1 MSEQIGA
8 VLVFVGLF
16 LATSGLLVFLGRSL
30 RVLLGRTERRR
41 LLGPA
46 ALLAAGLVI
55 GSVPFTAQH
64 LYFSIVGLAER
75 ERVVDG
81 RQALVLTGWDRSDY
95 SILARKP
102 GVEILEMGNA
112 DVTDA
117 TLDLLTG
124 LPKLRELTLND
135 APITDVGLNKLRELK
150 QLESLRI
157 ARTGV
162 TPEGVAAFLADAPPM
177 FREIDV
183 TGNNIPTSIL
193 RKWKNAAKTGD
204 DAPPGEGKAAAPE
217 RRYVN

>member
-8 VLVFVGLF
+8 VLIFVGLF
-16 LATSGLLVFLGRSL
+16 LATSGLLVFIFRSL
-30 RVLLGRTERRR
+30 RVLLGRTERRK

-55 GSVPFTAQH
+55 GSVPFAAQR

-81 RQALVLTGWDRSDY
+81 RQALVLTDTR
-95 SILARKP
+95 I
-102 GVEILEMGNA
+102 
-112 DVTDA
+112 TDA
-117 TLDLLTG
+117 G
-124 LPKLRELTLND
+124 LHKLQ
-135 APITDVGLNKLRELK
+135 ELK

-157 ARTGV
+157 ARTAV
-162 TPEGVAAFLADAPPM
+162 TPEGVAAFLADAPPT

-217 RRYVN
+217 RRSVN

>member
-162 TPEGVAAFLADAPPM
+162 TPEGVAAFLSDAPPT